1 MWTSPFAISR
11 SVRDAEFASERQLQ
25 QMHDAMDADQAAEDR
40 GAAMALEQL
49 VKDVQLATPIGVFPA
64 ETRMRHFI
72 ASFVA
77 VLCVRGDR
85 ALARAI
91 ADAAGAPEF
100 YIGRDPS

>member
-1 MWTSPFAISR
+1 MHTPRTESAAAFWSDRTLQQYD
-11 SVRDAEFASERQLQ
+11 DAEAA
-25 QMHDAMDADQAAEDR
+25 DAAAEDR

-49 VKDVQLATPIGVFPA
+49 VKDVQLATPVGVFPA